1 MFNGK
6 IYKHGEK
13 VSTTF
18 GPPQPTTQKH
28 HHQAATAT
36 RKQQQR
42 QSERRKLT
50 YLGHT
55 TKFIGGIGPIQNDF
69 LILITQFDIRFIQ
82 GWRRHVVIDCEG
94 NDEWHWYG
102 LLASHYTIRKEDQRI
117 CNLYVSIYRLISMVC
132 VVHPSTQSPRSID
145 VLLTF
150 CHDVRGLSKR
160 YLFSLELNE
169 RYRYRWDTMDDKRQA
184 IAQTYINRTTTLS
197 VVME

>member
-1 MFNGK
+1 M
-6 IYKHGEK
+6 
-13 VSTTF
+13 STTF
-18 GPPQPTTQKH
+18 GPPQPTTHKH

-82 GWRRHVVIDCEG
+82 RWRRHVVIDCDVD
-94 NDEWHWYG
+94 DEWHWYW

-160 YLFSLELNE
+160 YLFSLE
-169 RYRYRWDTMDDKRQA
+169 
-184 IAQTYINRTTTLS
+184 
-197 VVME
+197 